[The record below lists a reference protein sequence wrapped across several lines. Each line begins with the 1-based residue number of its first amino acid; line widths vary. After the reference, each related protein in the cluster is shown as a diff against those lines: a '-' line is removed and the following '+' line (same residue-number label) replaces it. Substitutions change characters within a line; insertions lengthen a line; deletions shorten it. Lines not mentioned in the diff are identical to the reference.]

1 MADAKKPEGKAA
13 NGKSDRRRLS
23 YLKIRGQELRKELQ
37 ANKQESDA
45 LRKKLGAGPKK
56 KKGGDE
62 DDDE

>member
-1 MADAKKPEGKAA
+1 MAEAKKPEGKAA
-13 NGKSDRRRLS
+13 NGKSDRRRLA

-45 LRKKLGAGPKK
+45 LRKKLGTGPK